1 MTIAEYNERL
11 RVRGLT
17 LTLLAVLE
25 CMGRHEGCSIT
36 DLARYLGKGRTTID
50 GRLHRLRR
58 LGYCRYL
65 AWDEDGGRG
74 CWLTVEG
81 RETLVLM
88 RRLMT
93 MVKGDKSPYVR
104 GTMYDV
110 RFGSSAAEP
119 RDEKG
124 GKNGW

>member
-25 CMGRHEGCSIT
+25 CVGRHEGCTIS
-36 DLARYLGKGRTTID
+36 DLARFMGRGRTTVD

-65 AWDEDGGRG
+65 GEGDDGGRG

-81 RETLVLM
+81 WETLRLM
-88 RRLMT
+88 RRLMS
-93 MVKGDKSPYVR
+93 MVKGV
-104 GTMYDV
+104 
-110 RFGSSAAEP
+110 
-119 RDEKG
+119 
-124 GKNGW
+124 